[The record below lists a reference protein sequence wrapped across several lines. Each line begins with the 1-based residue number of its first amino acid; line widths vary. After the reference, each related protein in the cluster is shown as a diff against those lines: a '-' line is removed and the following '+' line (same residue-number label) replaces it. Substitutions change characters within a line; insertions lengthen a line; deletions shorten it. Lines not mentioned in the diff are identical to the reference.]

1 MNKIHEI
8 MGEDKNLVIDKKLI
22 EQIKK
27 EIISSIEQYVDLKLK
42 PVIDYFKKK
51 RDFNKMSY
59 L

>member
-1 MNKIHEI
+1 

-42 PVIDYFKKK
+42 PVLDYFKKK
-51 RDFNKMSY
+51 RDFHEMNY